1 MMVVWK
7 FVIHTHLM
15 NGSNCTLLVHGIV
28 MSLPFAVNVLIL
40 RPSLRP
46 LSLSL
51 AYSSLIGVALSRVE
65 VLCSHKI
72 FKRRPGASPL
82 CLRGAYA

>member
-7 FVIHTHLM
+7 FIIHTHLM
-15 NGSNCTLLVHGIV
+15 NGSNCTLLVHGVV
-28 MSLPFAVNVLIL
+28 MSLPFAVNVLVL

-46 LSLSL
+46 LSLSS
-51 AYSSLIGVALSRVE
+51 AYPSLIGVALSCVE
-65 VLCSHKI
+65 VLRSHEI

-82 CLRGAYA
+82 CLREAYA